1 METPLFV
8 EGLLDLAI
16 FLLQLGFQQMD
27 SIVELSD
34 LLGTLVVLMLQTGQ
48 LILQFF
54 FVLLQ
59 VTNSLLVLEADSP
72 LAVNLSLKLIDSLL
86 KGDLIIE

>member
-1 METPLFV
+1 
-8 EGLLDLAI
+8 
-16 FLLQLGFQQMD
+16 MD

>member
-1 METPLFV
+1 
-8 EGLLDLAI
+8 
-16 FLLQLGFQQMD
+16 MD

-59 VTNSLLVLEADSP
+59 VTNSLLVLEADSS
-72 LAVNLSLKLIDSLL
+72 LAVNLSLKLVDSLL
-86 KGDLIIE
+86 EGDLIIE